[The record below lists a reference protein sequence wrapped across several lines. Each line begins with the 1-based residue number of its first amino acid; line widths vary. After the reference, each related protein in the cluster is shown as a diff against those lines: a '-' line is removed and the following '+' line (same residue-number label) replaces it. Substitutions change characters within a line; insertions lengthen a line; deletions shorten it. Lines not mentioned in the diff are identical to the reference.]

1 MAYPTAP
8 TSFPT
13 RNPGDVVLAAH
24 LNAYGDELEAVEGA
38 WLTGYGQTLAP
49 FRVRNVN
56 PGLEF
61 GDGNASGGGSM
72 LGYITA
78 GSGVVGLHCE
88 PGAGANT
95 YKTRGIPG
103 AILAVNAANTGF
115 YVGAIG
121 TAAADNQ
128 SPVLTM
134 LLSPNGNVQL
144 PFTPICRLRNSTTQ
158 AAIPINTM
166 TALTFDTEDA
176 DVGGLH
182 APGSAS
188 VVIPAGCAGW
198 YLLTAR
204 AKFVAQVNG
213 YRGIYFHLNGTAI
226 VGSQI
231 QTTGSAISAVLS
243 LIYLQNCAVGDTL
256 DVRAR
261 HTAAVATGVGD
272 TTRELQTEF
281 TVMKVA

>member
-1 MAYPTAP
+1 MAFPTTPA
-8 TSFPT
+8 TFPT
-13 RNPGDVVLAAH
+13 RNPGDVVAAAH
-24 LNAYGDELEAVEGA
+24 LNAYGDEIEAIENG

-61 GDGNASGGGSM
+61 GDGNAAGGGSM

-88 PGAGANT
+88 PGTNANT

-115 YVGAIG
+115 YAGSVP

-128 SPVLTM
+128 SPVLT
-134 LLSPNGNVQL
+134 LTINPNGSLQF
-144 PFTPICRLRNSTTQ
+144 PFSPICRLRNTVAQSVN
-158 AAIPINTM
+158 INTM

-182 APGSAS
+182 ATGSAS
-188 VVIPAGCAGW
+188 VVIPAGAAGW
-198 YLLTAR
+198 YLLTGRAR
-204 AKFVAQVNG
+204 FTGQTGG
-213 YRGIYFHLNGTAI
+213 YRGIYFHLNGAAI
-226 VGSQI
+226 VGTQI
-231 QTTGSAISAVLS
+231 QTAGNAIAAVLS
-243 LIYLQNCAVGDTL
+243 LIYFQNCAVGDVL
-256 DVRAR
+256 DLRAR
-261 HTAAVATGVGD
+261 HTAVAAINVGD
-272 TTRELQTEF
+272 PTRELQTEF
-281 TVMKVA
+281 NVVRVG